1 MLDKLVD
8 DLKDLEGNDVDTFS
22 AITVKV
28 ENFYQEY
35 EKSINN
41 YSWEQTLTLL
51 NAAAQLYDSIM
62 VSRDLIHLIQQD
74 LEPQAQVS
82 EENAAA
88 SLFFQGTTDY
98 EEVLNKLLA
107 LNSLYSE
114 LCLLADVS
122 RSQYPL
128 KLIKIESGSLWIK
141 LFGESRVIMLLTSI
155 LRRL

>member
-1 MLDKLVD
+1 
-8 DLKDLEGNDVDTFS
+8 
-22 AITVKV
+22 VKV

-88 SLFFQGTTDY
+88 SLFFQ
-98 EEVLNKLLA
+98 VQRIMK
-107 LNSLYSE
+107 
-114 LCLLADVS
+114 
-122 RSQYPL
+122 RS
-128 KLIKIESGSLWIK
+128 
-141 LFGESRVIMLLTSI
+141 
-155 LRRL
+155 